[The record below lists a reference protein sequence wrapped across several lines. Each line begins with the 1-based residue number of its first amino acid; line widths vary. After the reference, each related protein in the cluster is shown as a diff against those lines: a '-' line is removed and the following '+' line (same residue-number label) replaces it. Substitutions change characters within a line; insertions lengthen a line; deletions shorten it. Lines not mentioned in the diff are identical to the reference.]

1 VGHKDVSILVG
12 ISGSSLTNT
21 GKFGRLPL
29 HVETTVSKSI
39 HFATVTPRYGID
51 NGITS

>member
-21 GKFGRLPL
+21 GKFGRFPL

-39 HFATVTPRYGID
+39 HFAATMKEKGL
-51 NGITS
+51 